1 MAISLSG
8 AGGRA
13 VASSMGMFGGS
24 RSSGSSSS
32 RSSGGGSSS
41 AKKTTTPAKK
51 TTTTTKKATPTKATS
66 KTPVSTSGAAGKQI
80 LSSISSQAT
89 NTKSSSSS
97 ASKQVSPTLAAQAT
111 NVSKQVSATQQ
122 AKSLSGDAGKQ
133 VLTSI
138 AKPATNVVPTAAV
151 PLVSGFKTSDG
162 KVVTTPQT
170 TTLNAVQQVKSA
182 LQTVKASQVKSS
194 SAINILDP
202 IKTASASDLRADAKV
217 IAAPTVVTG
226 LDKSVDDIA
235 ARVNTLIT
243 NIGSFSIGGRS
254 YLLPVSYDN
263 KIKISDIKNANPS
276 LASALESVSKEG
288 TVTVGQLQSLTSQ
301 KLKVQSATADD
312 ILPGGV
318 TIGSLTNLG
327 KTLDQQTITV
337 TDVASPI
344 LSAPVAAQLPASAS
358 NIANN
363 MIGGWGYNPSG
374 FNMALSNPS
383 AISGVLGPATSGHPA
398 DNAYPL
404 GNAEDGGW
412 LDCGAIMPTT
422 FEWTMPAGKIPGG
435 YVDAFGAVM
444 SRADYVTKYNV
455 DPEYALWY
463 MRSNQAAKD
472 LKAQQQSYSQPY
484 VATPL
489 AQAITPMSQIM
500 AGVSPV
506 SAGSYSYSGGG
517 GSYSGGS
524 GVQVWTEEPGLPVA
538 PSAPETTKSVTE
550 EDLEDMSLDQ
560 LATLYLSNFTVSG
573 DVSKVD
579 LKKLK
584 TDDPDFYNDLLQS
597 KAIAAADTSVSLVK
611 AVNAWVTANTP
622 KPVTTT
628 EPETPTPTEPTTTTE
643 DTSDLTLEE
652 ATVLY
657 LSQFTQSSNAAR
669 IDTAKLLNG
678 DPQMY
683 NDLIKAGIIT
693 TASMSVPLLTAAN
706 AWVAYAT
713 KAGSTVAP
721 IYTSPVAQ
729 QPVTPVVEVPAKK
742 MLQISFKK
750 YNIPDAGI
758 KLTKI
763 LDDVPELIADRS
775 RRQSFTK
782 VLTSIAGSDGV
793 LDMDEV
799 SRLNSISGVP
809 IRLV

>member
-1 MAISLSG
+1 LAKAATAASKSAASSAGIGSISTLKTAAPKTAVELTGKTVASQVAQASAGSKAIKIGNRVSVIPVDSQGYVKVSDLKSVDAALYKRLSESSAYKSG
-8 AGGRA
+8 KIKYNTLINLRTCGQAIDSTPMPAVPVADSITSRLTGSEPSNVGQVVGSNTIQEA
-13 VASSMGMFGGS
+13 VAKAATVASQSVASSAGIGSIASPAKTPSTGVSVLSQLKTAISAAKSPSVQAAAAAAGIKAIVPQKSGTFFFGGKS
-24 RSSGSSSS
+24 YTVPMDSGNNVTITDL
-32 RSSGGGSSS
+32 
-41 AKKTTTPAKK
+41 KTT
-51 TTTTTKKATPTKATS
+51 
-66 KTPVSTSGAAGKQI
+66 
-80 LSSISSQAT
+80 
-89 NTKSSSSS
+89 
-97 ASKQVSPTLAAQAT
+97 
-111 NVSKQVSATQQ
+111 
-122 AKSLSGDAGKQ
+122 
-133 VLTSI
+133 
-138 AKPATNVVPTAAV
+138 
-151 PLVSGFKTSDG
+151 
-162 KVVTTPQT
+162 
-170 TTLNAVQQVKSA
+170 
-182 LQTVKASQVKSS
+182 
-194 SAINILDP
+194 
-202 IKTASASDLRADAKV
+202 
-217 IAAPTVVTG
+217 
-226 LDKSVDDIA
+226 
-235 ARVNTLIT
+235 
-243 NIGSFSIGGRS
+243 
-254 YLLPVSYDN
+254 
-263 KIKISDIKNANPS
+263 NPS
-276 LASALESVSKEG
+276 LATMLEPYAKDGKISLKDLASLSGQKMKTQAVTESSALDSLKQKDSPAGTLVGSVP
-288 TVTVGQLQSLTSQ
+288 T
-301 KLKVQSATADD
+301 
-312 ILPGGV
+312 LP
-318 TIGSLTNLG
+318 
-327 KTLDQQTITV
+327 
-337 TDVASPI
+337 
-344 LSAPVAAQLPASAS
+344 S
-358 NIANN
+358 NIQVDSALGSVLTPGSAQGATYASGA
-363 MIGGWGYNPSG
+363 ILSG
-374 FNMALSNPS
+374 FNMALSSP
-383 AISGVLGPATSGHPA
+383 ATISGVLGPATSGHPA

-444 SRADYVTKYNV
+444 SRADYITKYNV

-489 AQAITPMSQIM
+489 AQTITPMSQIM

-538 PSAPETTKSVTE
+538 PPSTPETTKPVTE

-721 IYTSPVAQ
+721 VYTSPVAQ

-742 MLQISFKK
+742 MLQVSFKK

-793 LDMDEV
+793 LDMDEM